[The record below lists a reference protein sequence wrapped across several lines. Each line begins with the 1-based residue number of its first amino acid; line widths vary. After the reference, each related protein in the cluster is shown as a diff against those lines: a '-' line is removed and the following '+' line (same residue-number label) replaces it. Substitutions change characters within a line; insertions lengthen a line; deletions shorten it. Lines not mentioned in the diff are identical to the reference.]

1 MGIGFKYSNSFI
13 NKEQA
18 TLVKGKPDVY
28 LPLLCFLLLSIVCG
42 RQKHATRM
50 RRGTGPC
57 LPLSILFYLFRFM
70 QMPKEV
76 TYPYALDAFDVTLKR
91 IIKMSCAPQC
101 NSASHTTRKAGN
113 GKAKI
118 LPYRT
123 QITLPPLARTRT
135 HRSILASISSFPSPS
150 PSVQG
155 SRSLFPHTS
164 ATPLNI
170 CPLPVPPCPPSA
182 ALGKAPSRSCSCHN
196 LPSRAAASGTV
207 QTQPSDWDPLL
218 FSVPPSIKTW
228 WA

>member
-1 MGIGFKYSNSFI
+1 
-13 NKEQA
+13 
-18 TLVKGKPDVY
+18 
-28 LPLLCFLLLSIVCG
+28 
-42 RQKHATRM
+42 
-50 RRGTGPC
+50 
-57 LPLSILFYLFRFM
+57 
-70 QMPKEV
+70 MPKEV

-196 LPSRAAASGTV
+196 LPSRAAARGTV

>member
-1 MGIGFKYSNSFI
+1 M
-13 NKEQA
+13 
-18 TLVKGKPDVY
+18 KGKPDVY

-91 IIKMSCAPQC
+91 IIKMSCAPQR

-135 HRSILASISSFPSPS
+135 HRSVLASISSFPSPS

-196 LPSRAAASGTV
+196 LPSRAAARGTV

>member
-1 MGIGFKYSNSFI
+1 M
-13 NKEQA
+13 
-18 TLVKGKPDVY
+18 KGKPDVY

-91 IIKMSCAPQC
+91 IIKMSCAPQR

-196 LPSRAAASGTV
+196 LPSRAAARGTV

>member
-1 MGIGFKYSNSFI
+1 M
-13 NKEQA
+13 
-18 TLVKGKPDVY
+18 KGKPDVY

-91 IIKMSCAPQC
+91 IIKMSCAPQR